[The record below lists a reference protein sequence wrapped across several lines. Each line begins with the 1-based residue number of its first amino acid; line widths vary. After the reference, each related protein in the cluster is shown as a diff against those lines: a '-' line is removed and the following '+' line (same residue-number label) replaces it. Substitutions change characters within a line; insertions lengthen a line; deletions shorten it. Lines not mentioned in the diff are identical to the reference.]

1 MNYIE
6 IKMEVKDRDA
16 VEALSNMLAEMGT
29 GGVMIEDPQ
38 AISDYANSGL
48 WDAHEFSEELMSRK
62 DVIIKSYLKTLRIDS
77 GHLLI
82 VKFPKHQK

>member
-62 DVIIKSYLKTLRIDS
+62 DVIIKSYLPEDENML
-77 GHLLI
+77 
-82 VKFPKHQK
+82 